1 MIIENLDHLVLT
13 VKDIDKTIRFYTD
26 VLGMKKEIFKNSRV
40 ALKYSNQK
48 INLHQLGSEFEPKAT
63 NVKEGS
69 ADLCFIVKDDIND
82 VFKFLQKKTIMSN
95 NFFNI
100 HVKIINKSNQIK
112 KSRISENRVSREQGT
127 ESTRVG
133 NTDQLE
139 RTTYNEG
146 SRID

>member
-69 ADLCFIVKDDIND
+69 ADLCFIVKENINEIVKFLENKDIKILKGPVYRTGALGSIYSIYIND
-82 VFKFLQKKTIMSN
+82 PDGNLIELSN
-95 NFFNI
+95 Y
-100 HVKIINKSNQIK
+100 IK
-112 KSRISENRVSREQGT
+112 N
-127 ESTRVG
+127 
-133 NTDQLE
+133 
-139 RTTYNEG
+139 
-146 SRID
+146 